1 MQTSRITYFD
11 IAKGWGVFS
20 VIVYH
25 VAEIHDNRE
34 MMSFI
39 NTYFL
44 SLFFFISGYL
54 SLGNSFYK
62 LSLKEYIQKQ
72 AKHLLIPFFFVGCL
86 YNLYQNLLS
95 GTPPELTFI
104 FQDPKGGYWFLFV
117 LFLYLIT
124 LRLLK
129 GVINSGS
136 RAKVLLFLLLPFVV
150 VVLLAKIL
158 NQDIYYGLS
167 LASFRRYYLI
177 FTSGVLLQ
185 LFGKGRSVVDG
196 KLAISLSIGYIFLG
210 TYYTLYTKDVV
221 SESDFV
227 IWLVTNLTGCMF
239 WLEVS
244 NMLSKSVGATYLKRM
259 GQCSLGIY
267 VMHFFIK
274 RGYYEIYRLIH
285 INDVQS
291 IILIFAISILIL
303 LVSYYLV
310 RAMEKTKWGSLL
322 ILGK

>member
-1 MQTSRITYFD
+1 MQTSRIEYFD
-11 IAKGWGVFS
+11 IAKGLGIFS

-25 VAEIHDNRE
+25 VAEIHGNRE
-34 MMSFI
+34 IMSFI

-44 SLFFFISGYL
+44 SLFFLISGYL

-62 LSLKEYIQKQ
+62 LTLKEYIQKQ

-86 YNLYQNLLS
+86 YNFYQNLLS
-95 GTPPELTFI
+95 GTSPELTFV

-117 LFLYLIT
+117 LFLFLTT
-124 LRLLK
+124 LRLFK
-129 GVINSGS
+129 GIIHRGS
-136 RAKVLLFLLLPFVV
+136 RAKVMLFLLLPFVV

-158 NQDIYYGLS
+158 DQDIYYCLS

-177 FTSGVLLQ
+177 FASGVLLQ
-185 LFGKGRSVVDG
+185 LFGNGRSIVDG
-196 KLAISLSIGYIFLG
+196 KLTFFISIGYLLLG

-221 SESDFV
+221 SNFDFV
-227 IWLVTNLTGCMF
+227 IWLVTNLTGCVF

-244 NMLSKSVGATYLKRM
+244 NLFKKTIGGAFFKRI

-267 VMHFFIK
+267 VVHFFIK
-274 RGYYEIYRLIH
+274 RGYYEVYRLVE

-291 IILIFAISILIL
+291 IILIFAISILIM

-310 RAMEKTKWGSLL
+310 RAIEKTKLGSLL